1 MPQQLSPEPD
11 PTSDSERDAPRPLNL
26 TQRESEVLVRVQRG
40 LENKTIAFELG
51 VSEQSVKE
59 YVSALL
65 RKFGVPNRAALAEA
79 GSRLDVIGE
88 PIDRSWFPQM
98 FRGASV
104 QIAVTR
110 GPEHRYVVAN
120 EAFVRQVGR
129 AVLGK
134 TMREAFPELADS
146 PNHELADRVYRTGES
161 VVGHEVAG
169 VLDRG
174 GGPEVTYAD
183 GVIQALRGDN
193 GRIEGLVLFMIDVTE
208 QVRSRP
214 AERTRAE
221 PEADP
226 VSG

>member
-1 MPQQLSPEPD
+1 MPQEPSREPD
-11 PTSDSERDAPRPLNL
+11 QTSDRGDAPRKLNL
-26 TQRESEVLVRVQRG
+26 TQRESEVLLRVQRG

-51 VSEQSVKE
+51 VSEQSIKE

-88 PIDRSWFPQM
+88 SIDRSWFPQM

-120 EAFVRQVGR
+120 EAFVQRVGR
-129 AVLGK
+129 PVVGK

-146 PNHELADRVYRTGES
+146 PNHDLADRVYRTGES
-161 VVGHEVAG
+161 VIGHEVPG
-169 VLDRG
+169 VLDQG
-174 GGPEVTYAD
+174 FGLEPTYAD
-183 GVIQALRGDN
+183 GVIQALHGDD
-193 GRIEGLVLFMIDVTE
+193 GTIEGLVMFMIDVTE
-208 QVRSRP
+208 QVRSRS
-214 AERTRAE
+214 
-221 PEADP
+221 ADP
-226 VSG
+226 QGAKPEGR